1 MAVARQAK
9 YQYLESV
16 QIRARFGS
24 RRRRIFDNDLS
35 VEHACGCRRRSKG
48 LGHLAY
54 AKLPLPDVWRAV
66 AKSGRTIVNDK
77 AQPAQI
83 CWSDDGYLVLGH
95 LARKYYRRSRRRQRR
110 SGKARTNAYAIYMD
124 DHRPLCLS
132 RSPC

>member
-1 MAVARQAK
+1 MGLLRGAGSLVPVDKLIFYHHLCAGLCVLVAVARQAK

-16 QIRARFGS
+16 QICARFGS

-83 CWSDDGYLVLGH
+83 RWSDDGNLVLG
-95 LARKYYRRSRRRQRR
+95 
-110 SGKARTNAYAIYMD
+110 
-124 DHRPLCLS
+124 
-132 RSPC
+132 